1 MDLTF
6 KNKRISGILAL
17 LPKHEFLFDDEVGN
31 YNFPEK
37 KTMLLKKVMGYNKH
51 RMFNEDVCVSELC
64 AYLLDQVF
72 ASGQLSRTELD
83 AVIVVTQSP
92 DYFMPGTACV
102 VHGLAGL
109 RRDTLCLDVN
119 QGCAGFLVG
128 LMEAFML
135 LDQGLNK
142 VALFN
147 ADILSRKVSKK
158 DRNSY
163 PLIGDAAALTIVEQG
178 NTDDIPFSIYF
189 DGTRSMALNIPAGGF
204 KRISDVETATLYA
217 DEEGNE
223 RALDHLCMDGT
234 GVFNFVMT
242 EVPPMIDHLLETGG
256 VEKAGID
263 AYLFHQPNR
272 FMLQK
277 LADMCGIERGKMFS
291 NIVENFGNSSGV
303 TVPLGIAHNLGAVLE
318 REMRHVC
325 LAGFGVGL
333 TWSGCLIKI
342 GMMDFC
348 EIIEYEKG
356 N

>member
-1 MDLTF
+1 M
-6 KNKRISGILAL
+6 
-17 LPKHEFLFDDEVGN
+17 
-31 YNFPEK
+31 
-37 KTMLLKKVMGYNKH
+37 MLKKVMGYDKH
-51 RMFNEDVCVSELC
+51 RIFDEDVCISELC
-64 AYLLDQVF
+64 AYLLDQAF
-72 ASGQLSRTELD
+72 ATGRLDRAELD
-83 AVIVVTQSP
+83 AIIVVTQSP

-109 RRDTLCLDVN
+109 RRDTLCFDIN
-119 QGCAGFLVG
+119 QGCAGFLIG

-135 LDQGLNK
+135 LDKGLRK

-178 NTDDIPFSIYF
+178 DVADDIPFSVYF

-204 KRISDVETATLYA
+204 KRASDAETATLQV

-223 RALDHLCMDGT
+223 RALDHLRMDGT

-242 EVPPMIDHLLETGG
+242 EVPPMIEHLLEIGG
-256 VEKAGID
+256 VGKDEID

-277 LADMCGIERGKMFS
+277 LADMCGVKREKMFS

-303 TVPLGIAHNLGAVLE
+303 TVPLGIAFNLGDALKT
-318 REMRHVC
+318 EMRHVC
-325 LAGFGVGL
+325 LSGFGVGL
-333 TWSGCLIKI
+333 TWAACLIKI